1 MGEWRC
7 GGAVLKARK
16 KILTIL
22 KSKSRQVELP
32 NPWISGGEF
41 DSITDE
47 FASALKNVKGEVYM
61 ADSLDEAWEILSNL
75 FGELEAR
82 KVVVTDE
89 PPLNQVNL
97 TETFPDQQW
106 FIVGKT
112 YGDLIDFCSSAGIG
126 LTSADAA
133 LAETG
138 SVIVS
143 SGSGRSRA
151 ASLLPPIHIVLIPTS
166 KLLPDIFAWTAKRTG
181 TLASQ
186 VVLISGPSKTA
197 DIEQTLVVGVHG
209 PKRFIVILYSD
220 GDFQIIEG

>member
-1 MGEWRC
+1 MGEGRR
-7 GGAVLKARK
+7 GGVVLKVRK
-16 KILTIL
+16 MILNIL
-22 KSKSRQVELP
+22 RSKSRKVELP

-61 ADSLDEAWEILSNL
+61 AGNLDEAWEILSKL

-97 TETFPDQQW
+97 TEMFNNQEW
-106 FIVGKT
+106 YIVGKT
-112 YGDLIDFCSSAGIG
+112 NGDLIDFCSSADIG

-143 SGSGRSRA
+143 SGPGRSRA
-151 ASLLPPIHIVLIPTS
+151 ASLLPPIHIVLIPIS

-220 GDFQIIEG
+220 GDLQMIEE

>member
-1 MGEWRC
+1 
-7 GGAVLKARK
+7 LKPRK

-22 KSKSRQVELP
+22 RSKSHKVELP
-32 NPWISGGEF
+32 DPWISGGEF

-47 FASALKNVKGEVYM
+47 FANALKNVEGEGYM
-61 ADSLDEAWEILSNL
+61 ADSIEEAWEILSKL

-97 TETFPDQQW
+97 SEMFPNQEW
-106 FIVGKT
+106 CIVGKT
-112 YGDLIDFCSSAGIG
+112 NGDLRDFCSSADIG

-138 SVIVS
+138 SVVVS
-143 SGSGRSRA
+143 SGPGRSRA

-209 PKRFIVILYSD
+209 PKRFIVIIYSD
-220 GDFQIIEG
+220 GDLQMIEE